1 MGGSDQWGNILAGTD
16 LIRKADSAKAHG
28 LVFPL
33 VTNSSGTKFGKTE
46 SGTVWLDP
54 ERTSPYKF
62 YQFWMNTDDRDV
74 INYLKYFTWLTRPEI
89 EAFEKEV
96 EENPGARAAQKELAL
111 RVTTLVH
118 GAEAYEKALSAS
130 QVLFGGAIDSLSVS
144 DLKDIFEDV
153 PSTSLSAETFEGEGI
168 GVLNLCTETGLT
180 ASNGEA
186 RRLIRSGGLFINSIR
201 MEDEN
206 QSIQAHDL
214 IEGQLLVLRKGKRNY
229 HLVQLGEGEES

>member
-1 MGGSDQWGNILAGTD
+1 M
-16 LIRKADSAKAHG
+16 
-28 LVFPL
+28 
-33 VTNSSGTKFGKTE
+33 
-46 SGTVWLDP
+46 
-54 ERTSPYKF
+54 
-62 YQFWMNTDDRDV
+62 
-74 INYLKYFTWLTRPEI
+74 
-89 EAFEKEV
+89 
-96 EENPGARAAQKELAL
+96 
-111 RVTTLVH
+111 
-118 GAEAYEKALSAS
+118 
-130 QVLFGGAIDSLSVS
+130 
-144 DLKDIFEDV
+144 KDIFEDV

-206 QSIQAHDL
+206 KSIQAHDL